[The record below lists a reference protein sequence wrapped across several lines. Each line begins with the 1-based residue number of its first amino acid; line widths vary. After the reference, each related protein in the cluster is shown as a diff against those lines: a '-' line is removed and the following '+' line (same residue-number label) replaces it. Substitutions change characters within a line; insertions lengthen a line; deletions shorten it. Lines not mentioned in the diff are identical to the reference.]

1 MGWKTIFV
9 HDNIHLMG
17 RKYLLVIVFL
27 AVLIIAG
34 AVYFLSRKSY
44 PVNQSLASPSP
55 TATIESTVSPVATAS
70 GKPIMQTDKT
80 SSDKLI
86 IQDEVVGTGAVAVAG
101 KSVTVNYVGTLTD
114 GTKFDSSYDR
124 GTPFTF
130 NLGAGEVIAG
140 WDQGV
145 AGMKVGGK
153 RKLTIPSSLA
163 YGPQGIPGAIPGGAT
178 LIFEIELLKVE

>member
-1 MGWKTIFV
+1 MDK
-9 HDNIHLMG
+9 
-17 RKYLLVIVFL
+17 KYLLVTGFL
-27 AVLIIAG
+27 AILIIVG
-34 AVYFLSRKSY
+34 AAALFWRKA
-44 PVNQSLASPSP
+44 PTQNQSLASPSP
-55 TATIESTVSPVATAS
+55 TATIESTASPVATAS

-80 SSDKLI
+80 PSDKLI
-86 IQDEVVGTGAVAVAG
+86 IQDEIVGTGAVAVAG

-153 RKLTIPSSLA
+153 RKLTIPSPLA